1 MGVAGLI
8 FDGLLALALAWL
20 AWQSTRAVDLFHA
33 VVSFIVFGLLM
44 ALAWVRLEA
53 PDIALAEA
61 AIGAGATGAL
71 LLSALDRLATH
82 DARRRLLYEPA
93 TAWGFWI
100 PAGGALLGGLTLAAW
115 KLPAPGLGHEVLAAL
130 KGSGVDHPVTAV
142 LLNFRALDTLLE
154 IGVLLL
160 AAVTIWSLG
169 RAPSPVAAM
178 PSPALPALGRLLFPV
193 FVLVAA
199 YLLWRGSHAPGGAF
213 PAGAVLGAGAILM
226 RLAGA
231 RSWIRSSERGPWRW
245 ILSLGLAMMLAAAVT
260 GPLSGQAF
268 FEYPPG
274 TAGPMILLL
283 EVAAGLSIALLLFA
297 LYLRGEPRDD
307 GPWPDGQRGDGQ
319 REGVR

>member
-1 MGVAGLI
+1 MGVAGVV
-8 FDGLLALALAWL
+8 FDGLLALALVWL
-20 AWQSTRAVDLFHA
+20 AWQATRAADLFHA

-71 LLSALDRLATH
+71 LLSALDRLATR
-82 DARRRLLYEPA
+82 DGRRTLLYEPA

-115 KLPAPGLGHEVLAAL
+115 QLPAPGLGDEVLASL
-130 KGSGVDHPVTAV
+130 KLSGVDHPVTAV

-169 RAPSPVAAM
+169 RAPSPLVPAM

-193 FVLVAA
+193 FVLVTG

-226 RLAGA
+226 LLAGA
-231 RSWIRSSERGPWRW
+231 RPWIRSSEHGPWRW
-245 ILSLGLAMMLAAAVT
+245 ILSLGLAVMLAMGVT
-260 GPLSGQAF
+260 GTLSGHGF
-268 FEYPPG
+268 FQYPPG
-274 TAGPMILLL
+274 TAGPLILLL

-297 LYLRGEPRDD
+297 LYLRGEPCEHGYR
-307 GPWPDGQRGDGQ
+307 GPEP
-319 REGVR
+319 

>member
-1 MGVAGLI
+1 MGVAGVI
-8 FDGLLALALAWL
+8 FDGLLALALVWL
-20 AWQSTRAVDLFHA
+20 AWQATRAADLFHA

-71 LLSALDRLATH
+71 LLSALDRLATGEG
-82 DARRRLLYEPA
+82 RRRVLYEPA
-93 TAWGFWI
+93 TAWSFWI

-115 KLPAPGLGHEVLAAL
+115 QLPTPGLGHEVLAAL
-130 KGSGVDHPVTAV
+130 KDSGVDHPVTAV

-169 RAPSPVAAM
+169 PAPSPLVPAM

-193 FVLVAA
+193 FVLVTG

-226 RLAGA
+226 LLAGA
-231 RSWIRSSERGPWRW
+231 RPWIRSSEHGVWRW
-245 ILSLGLAMMLAAAVT
+245 ILSLGLAMLLAAAVT
-260 GPLSGQAF
+260 GTLSGLAF

-274 TAGPMILLL
+274 TAGPLILVL

-297 LYLRGEPRDD
+297 LYLRGEPCEH
-307 GPWPDGQRGDGQ
+307 GY
-319 REGVR
+319 RETGR